1 MVYMRQMGAR
11 VKRKE
16 DPRLIT
22 GSSNYV
28 DDFRPSDIGHVAVLR
43 SVYGHAKIN
52 GIDTTKAAAHPGV
65 IAVYTGHDFPEM
77 NPMPFGGG
85 EGGGVA
91 GSASIDTAVLPTDKV
106 RHVGQAIA
114 VVVAKSRYIADD
126 ALSLIEVDYEPLP
139 VAADL
144 EEAIKDGAAQIY
156 DNVPNNVA
164 YVATTKKGEP
174 DEAFA
179 NAEVQVTQRMNNQ
192 RVAGISLETRG
203 AMAYP
208 DPLSG
213 GLVVV
218 TSTQNPHTVRQEIA
232 GALGLSEID
241 VRVIAPEV
249 GGGFGVKISCYQEDI
264 ICAAIARR
272 LKQPIKWIE
281 SRGEHMATTHHGRAH
296 IAEVS
301 MAAKRD
307 GTITAIKLRLLAD
320 LGAYPRG
327 AAIPTLTALLMN
339 GVYDVKSVDL
349 EVKAVYTNTMATG
362 AYRGAG
368 RPEAAY
374 YVERI
379 TDVLAAELGMDPVE
393 LRRKNFIPSD
403 AFPYVTAA
411 GPTYD
416 SGDYDKPLTKA
427 LLAADYTGL
436 RAEQERLRRE
446 GRYLGI
452 GVVTFT
458 EICGF
463 GPFDSA
469 SVRVEPTGKVT
480 VTTGI
485 SPHGQGQETTF
496 AQIVADQLG
505 VSMDDVVVVH
515 GDTARTPPGIGTMGS
530 RGLVVGGSALMG
542 GLVKVRE
549 KVSKIAAHKL
559 EAAEADIV
567 FENGKFG
574 VKGAP
579 EKALS
584 LKEIAQVA
592 YSGSLPPEIGTGLDV
607 TDFFAP
613 PGTTFP
619 FGADIAVVEVDP
631 ETGSVHI
638 RQYVAVDDCGR
649 QISPLLVDGQV
660 HGGLTQG
667 IAQALFEEIVYDD
680 QGQLVTGTLMD
691 YAVPKAEFLPMY
703 DNDRTETPSPLNP
716 LGAKGIG
723 ELATIGSTPAIV
735 NAVVDALSPF
745 GIRHIDM
752 PMKPERIWQAIQD
765 ARGATMAA
773 AAD

>member
-22 GSSNYV
+22 GASTYV
-28 DDFRPSDIGHVAVLR
+28 DDLRPSDIGHVAFLR

-52 GIDTTKAAAHPGV
+52 GIDTSKAAAHPGV
-65 IAVYTGHDFPEM
+65 IAVYTGHDFP
-77 NPMPFGGG
+77 NLKPMPFGGG

-91 GSASIDTAVLPTDKV
+91 GSAPIETPVLPTDRV

-114 VVVAKSRYIADD
+114 VVVATDRYTASD
-126 ALSLIEVDYEPLP
+126 ALGLIEVDYEPLG
-139 VAADL
+139 VVTDI
-144 EEAIKDGAAQIY
+144 EEAIKDGAPQLY

-164 YVATTKKGEP
+164 YTATTKRGEP

-179 NAEVQVTQRMNNQ
+179 NAEVVVTQRMNNQ
-192 RVAGISLETRG
+192 RVSGISMETRG
-203 AMAYP
+203 VMAHL

-213 GLVVV
+213 GVVV
-218 TSTQNPHTVRQEIA
+218 TTSTQNPHTVRQEIA
-232 GALGLSEID
+232 GCLGLTELD

-264 ICAAIARR
+264 ICAAVARELHR
-272 LKQPIKWIE
+272 PVKWIE
-281 SRGEHMATTHHGRAH
+281 SRSEHLLTTHHGRAH

-301 MAAKRD
+301 LAAQRD

-327 AAIPTLTALLMN
+327 AAIPTLCGMLMN

-349 EVKAVYTNTMATG
+349 EIKGIYTNTMATG

-374 YVERI
+374 YLERI
-379 TDVLAAELGMDPVE
+379 VDILADELGMDPVE
-393 LRRKNFIPSD
+393 LRRKNFIPPD
-403 AFPYVTAA
+403 AFPYKTAA

-416 SGDYDKPLTKA
+416 SGEYEKPLAKA
-427 LLAADYTGL
+427 LEVADYRGL
-436 RAEQERLRRE
+436 RAEQERLRAQ
-446 GRYLGI
+446 GRYMGI

-469 SVRVEPTGKVT
+469 SVRVEPGGQVT
-480 VTTGI
+480 VTTGV
-485 SPHGQGQETTF
+485 SPHGQGTETSF
-496 AQIVADQLG
+496 AQIVADELG
-505 VSMDDVVVVH
+505 VSMDDVFVVH
-515 GDTARTPPGIGTMGS
+515 GDTARTPAGIGTMCS
-530 RGLVVGGSALMG
+530 RAIVVGGSALMG
-542 GLVKVRE
+542 GLGQIKE
-549 KVSKIAAHKL
+549 KARRIAAHKL
-559 EAAEADIV
+559 EASEADV
-567 FENGKFG
+567 QFEGGKFG
-574 VKGAP
+574 VAGSPEGA
-579 EKALS
+579 LT
-584 LKEIAQVA
+584 LKEIAALA
-592 YSGSLPPEIGTGLDV
+592 YSGSLPREIGTGLEV

-619 FGADIAVVEVDP
+619 FGADVAVVEVDP
-631 ETGSVHI
+631 ETGEVQI
-638 RQYVAVDDCGR
+638 KRYVAIDDCGR

-667 IAQALFEEIVYDD
+667 IAQALYEEVVYDD

-691 YAVPKAEFLPMY
+691 YAVPKSEYLPMFE
-703 DNDRTETPSPLNP
+703 NDRTETPSPLNP

-745 GIRHIDM
+745 GIRHLDM
-752 PMKPERIWQAIQD
+752 PLKPQRIWQAIQE
-765 ARGATMAA
+765 AGGGMAQ